1 MDISWTESALRR
13 EWGNTYRAIDLLC
26 EEMTNLWEESHE
38 QFYRCLIRLLR
49 LHRAFYRIAVELIVS
64 EDSDENSIQEYK
76 EAIRSEQRQFIELL
90 RWMQHGETMLEKI
103 FRDRRV
109 HELVSF
115 LEKLVDDILADWKI
129 EEWTNDLI
137 YYPDE

>member
-26 EEMTNLWEESHE
+26 EEMTNLWEENHE
-38 QFYRCLIRLLR
+38 HFYRCLIRLLR
-49 LHRAFYRIAVELIVS
+49 LHREFYRISVRILLLEGA
-64 EDSDENSIQEYK
+64 ENTYIREYK
-76 EAIRSEQRQFIELL
+76 EEIRREQKQLIELL
-90 RWMQHGETMLEKI
+90 RWMQQGETMLEKI

-129 EEWTNDLI
+129 EERTHELI